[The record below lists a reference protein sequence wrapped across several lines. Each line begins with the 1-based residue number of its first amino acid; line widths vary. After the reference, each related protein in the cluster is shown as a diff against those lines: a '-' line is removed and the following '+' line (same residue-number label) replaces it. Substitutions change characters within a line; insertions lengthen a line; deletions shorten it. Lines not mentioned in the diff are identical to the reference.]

1 MSELLQGRRSALV
14 GLIKFAWL
22 EHLMSVM
29 WHRSSVELWR
39 WRHVDVINGHMKR
52 RNGQTLASYTRSWWW
67 WWWWCSIKTVTS
79 VLEDA
84 PQPHSTIGH
93 SSIWRSYHGAGK
105 EFHATGPAT
114 AKIEESRTIR
124 NCDGRNYEVV
134 TRESWT
140 TERDCSAKAANANV
154 YTLVYSTLVLRY
166 VHCAVFIDQ
175 HKPGHASFYIVSS
188 HVRRALLTGSA
199 CCRKVLLWNCNI

>member
-67 WWWWCSIKTVTS
+67 WWWWWCSIKTVTS

-124 NCDGRNYEVV
+124 NCVMEGTMRSWLVSRERLNV
-134 TRESWT
+134 T
-140 TERDCSAKAANANV
+140 
-154 YTLVYSTLVLRY
+154 
-166 VHCAVFIDQ
+166 AVQKLQTPMFI
-175 HKPGHASFYIVSS
+175 
-188 HVRRALLTGSA
+188 L
-199 CCRKVLLWNCNI
+199 